1 VRIKK
6 LEGANIAIVAM
17 GESQL
22 DFHLSI
28 AHSNN
33 FDEVW
38 AINAMAGIVREVDRT
53 FMLDPAGRFFDSDAA
68 GSQTELMKKILK
80 THPGPIYTCELDD
93 RCTNLVEFPL
103 LEVIKE
109 TGSSYLNNT
118 VCFAIAFALYNK
130 VSRINMF
137 GVDFTYKGNLHF
149 AEAGRACVEFWL
161 SKCIS
166 AGIIVS
172 VAPRSGLLDTD
183 VPIQDKIYGYH
194 RLENPPLVLID
205 PETENFYKIGFREYT
220 EVVKKEH
227 RKNAELFPI
236 LNTPPEAKRY

>member
-1 VRIKK
+1 MKIKE

-22 DFHLSI
+22 DYHLAIS
-28 AHSNN
+28 HGNE

-38 AINAMAGIVREVDRT
+38 AINAMAGIARQVDRT
-53 FMLDPAGRFFDSDAA
+53 FMLDPASRFLDTDHA
-68 GSQTELMKKILK
+68 GSQTHLMKKVLK

-93 RCTNLVEFPL
+93 RCDNLVEFPL
-103 LEVIKE
+103 LEVIE
-109 TGSSYLNNT
+109 DTGSSYLNNT
-118 VCFAIAFALYNK
+118 VCFAIAFAMYNR
-130 VSRINMF
+130 VGRINMF

-161 SKCIS
+161 SKCITS
-166 AGIIVS
+166 GIVVS

-194 RLENPPLVLID
+194 RLENPPLVMFD
-205 PETENFYKIGFREYT
+205 PETNEFYKVGFKEYT
-220 EVVKKEH
+220 KAKEEEN
-227 RKNAELFPI
+227 RKNAELVPI
-236 LNTPPEAKRY
+236 LSTPPEAKRY

>member
-1 VRIKK
+1 MRIKE

-28 AHSNN
+28 SHSNQ

-38 AINAMAGIVREVDRT
+38 AINAMAGIIREVDRT
-53 FMLDPAGRFFDSDAA
+53 FMLDPATRFFDSDAA
-68 GSQTELMKKILK
+68 GTQTELMRKILK

-93 RCTNLVEFPL
+93 RCTNLEEFPL
-103 LEVIKE
+103 LEVVKE

-118 VCFAIAFALYNK
+118 VCFAIAFAMYNK
-130 VSRINMF
+130 VGRINMF

-149 AEAGRACVEFWL
+149 AESGRACVEFWL

-166 AGIIVS
+166 AGIGVS

-183 VPIQDKIYGYH
+183 VPLQDKVYGYH
-194 RLENPPLVLID
+194 RLDNPPLVMFD
-205 PETENFYKIGFREYT
+205 PETNEFYKVGFKEYT
-220 EVVKKEH
+220 KAKEEEN
-227 RKNAELFPI
+227 RKNAQLVPI
-236 LNTPPEAKRY
+236 LDTPPEAKRY

>member
-1 VRIKK
+1 MKIKE

-22 DFHLSI
+22 DYHLAIS
-28 AHSNN
+28 HGNE

-38 AINAMAGIVREVDRT
+38 AINAMAGIVKQADRT
-53 FMLDPAGRFFDSDAA
+53 FMLDPASRFFDSDDA
-68 GSQTELMKKILK
+68 GSQTHLMRKILK
-80 THPGPIYTCELDD
+80 TEPGPIYTCELDD
-93 RCTNLVEFPL
+93 RCDNLVEFPL
-103 LEVIKE
+103 LEVVKE

-118 VCFAIAFALYNK
+118 VCFAIAFAMYNK
-130 VSRINMF
+130 VGRVNMF

-161 SKCIS
+161 SKCITS
-166 AGIIVS
+166 GIVVS

-183 VPIQDKIYGYH
+183 LPIQDKIYGYH
-194 RLENPPLVLID
+194 RLDNPPLVMFD
-205 PETENFYKIGFREYT
+205 PETNEFYKVGFKEYT
-220 EVVKKEH
+220 KAKEEEN
-227 RKNAELFPI
+227 RKNAELVPI

>member
-1 VRIKK
+1 MKIKE

-22 DFHLSI
+22 DYHLAIS
-28 AHSNN
+28 HGNE

-38 AINAMAGIVREVDRT
+38 AINAMAGIARQVDRT
-53 FMLDPAGRFFDSDAA
+53 FMLDPASRFLDTDHA
-68 GSQTELMKKILK
+68 GSQTHLMKKVLK

-93 RCTNLVEFPL
+93 RCDNLVEFPL
-103 LEVIKE
+103 LDVVED

-118 VCFAIAFALYNK
+118 VCFAIAFAMYNR
-130 VSRINMF
+130 VGRINMF

-161 SKCIS
+161 SKCITS
-166 AGIIVS
+166 GIVVS

-194 RLENPPLVLID
+194 RLENPPLVMFD
-205 PETENFYKIGFREYT
+205 PETNEFYKVGFKEYT
-220 EVVKKEH
+220 KAKEEEN
-227 RKNAELFPI
+227 RKNAELVPI
-236 LNTPPEAKRY
+236 LSTPPEAKRY

>member
-1 VRIKK
+1 MKIKE

-22 DFHLSI
+22 DYHLAIS
-28 AHSNN
+28 HGNE

-38 AINAMAGIVREVDRT
+38 AINAMAGIARQVDRT
-53 FMLDPAGRFFDSDAA
+53 FMLDPASRFLDTDHA
-68 GSQTELMKKILK
+68 GSQTHLMKKVLK

-93 RCTNLVEFPL
+93 RCDNLVEFPL
-103 LEVIKE
+103 LDVIE
-109 TGSSYLNNT
+109 DTGSSYLNNT
-118 VCFAIAFALYNK
+118 VCFAIAFAMYNR
-130 VSRINMF
+130 VGRINMF

-161 SKCIS
+161 SKCITS
-166 AGIIVS
+166 GIVVS

-194 RLENPPLVLID
+194 RLENPPLVMFD
-205 PETENFYKIGFREYT
+205 PETNEFYKVGFKEYT
-220 EVVKKEH
+220 KAKEEENRKK
-227 RKNAELFPI
+227 AELVPI
-236 LNTPPEAKRY
+236 LSTPPEAKRY

>member
-1 VRIKK
+1 MRIKK

-28 AHSNN
+28 THSNN

-53 FMLDPAGRFFDSDAA
+53 FMLDPASRFFDSDAA
-68 GSQTELMKKILK
+68 GSQTKLMKKILK

-118 VCFAIAFALYNK
+118 VCFAIAFA
-130 VSRINMF
+130 
-137 GVDFTYKGNLHF
+137 FTYKGNLHF

-166 AGIIVS
+166 AGIVVS

-194 RLENPPLVLID
+194 RLENPPLVIFD
-205 PETENFYKIGFREYT
+205 PKIEKFYKIGFKEYT
-220 EVVKKEH
+220 EIVEKEN
-227 RKNAELFPI
+227 RKNAELVPI
-236 LNTPPEAKRY
+236 LNTTPEAKRY